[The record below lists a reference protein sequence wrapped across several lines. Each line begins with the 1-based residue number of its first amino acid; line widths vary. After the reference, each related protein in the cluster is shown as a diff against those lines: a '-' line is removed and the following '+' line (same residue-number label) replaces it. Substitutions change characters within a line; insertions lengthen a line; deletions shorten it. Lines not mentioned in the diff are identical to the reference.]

1 MDTRVTHTDP
11 TLADNEKTIE
21 FLIGRAGGDQKEIAK
36 IREWG
41 EKRQARIEKLCGFAG
56 FLERDGILD
65 INDRS
70 MSRIA
75 LAFAFQHCIAIASR
89 HGFDMGY
96 TFRDSESGSL
106 AATLTIDLYAVRPD
120 MSMGCLFEA
129 MGQEADFL
137 EAVTG
142 KDPDELGVL
151 ARELVIEEAHRMIIL
166 PQR

>member
-89 HGFDMGY
+89 HGFDMGTLDSLFSMLALPITLAVFY
-96 TFRDSESGSL
+96 TARRLYLGHGATGSPSFERG
-106 AATLTIDLYAVRPD
+106 TRGRKHVTDTI
-120 MSMGCLFEA
+120 
-129 MGQEADFL
+129 
-137 EAVTG
+137 
-142 KDPDELGVL
+142 ELCQTPVST
-151 ARELVIEEAHRMIIL
+151 IM
-166 PQR
+166 